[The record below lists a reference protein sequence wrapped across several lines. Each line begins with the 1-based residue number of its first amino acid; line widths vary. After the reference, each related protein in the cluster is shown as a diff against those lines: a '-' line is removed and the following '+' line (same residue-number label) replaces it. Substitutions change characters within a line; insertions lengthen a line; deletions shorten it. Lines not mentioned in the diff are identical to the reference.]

1 MRISLEIPQFLTL
14 QHLIGGFCCS
24 LSIYVMHFKI
34 SFCVFLYPKF
44 LSYDKLVSAP
54 LCCMQN
60 CFMFFCKSVNWVFFL
75 PLFVGI
81 VNRHPDQKLQLGNEV
96 LDDADGSAH
105 VPRTLSSDYGTNI
118 ERWQREAEERVN
130 IS

>member
-1 MRISLEIPQFLTL
+1 
-14 QHLIGGFCCS
+14 
-24 LSIYVMHFKI
+24 
-34 SFCVFLYPKF
+34 
-44 LSYDKLVSAP
+44 
-54 LCCMQN
+54 MQN

-75 PLFVGI
+75 PLFVRI
-81 VNRHPDQKLQLGNEV
+81 VNRHPDQKLQLSKED